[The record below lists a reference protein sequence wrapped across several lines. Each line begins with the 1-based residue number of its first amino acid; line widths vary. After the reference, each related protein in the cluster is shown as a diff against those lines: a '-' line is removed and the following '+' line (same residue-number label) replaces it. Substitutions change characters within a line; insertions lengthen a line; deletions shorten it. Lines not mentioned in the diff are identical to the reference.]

1 MSDWI
6 DSDEA
11 PMTVP
16 VTEPVTVP
24 VTAGRSTCRPP
35 SGRLSRSGFV
45 LGSGLSWQLFVPSRG
60 NMKHIMRAQQTGPL
74 KQP

>member
-11 PMTVP
+11 PMTV
-16 VTEPVTVP
+16 PVTVP

-35 SGRLSRSGFV
+35 SGRLAHSDFV
-45 LGSGLSWQLFVPSRG
+45 LGGGLSWQLSVPSRG
-60 NMKHIMRAQQTGPL
+60 NMKHIMRAQRTGPL

>member
-16 VTEPVTVP
+16 VTAP

-35 SGRLSRSGFV
+35 SGRLAHSGFG
-45 LGSGLSWQLFVPSRG
+45 LGGGLSWQLFVPSRG
-60 NMKHIMRAQQTGPL
+60 SMKHIMRAQRTGPL